1 MAAIADLFEGFVF
14 PPGVIFIAI
23 VLALWL
29 LHRDRARAGRIVL
42 GAAAAVLLL
51 GSLEPV
57 ADLLLSPLESRTSH
71 VSVAPPPSAPS
82 HIVALGGGLNTTAR
96 NALLA
101 EQAGHGANAAQSR
114 GTLAPASLTRAVH
127 AYHVHRH
134 TDLPV
139 ILSGGSPLAG
149 GPGEADLAARHLRGM
164 GLSANE
170 VLIES
175 ESRSTWQNAAFV
187 AEKFAPQSVILVTSA
202 YHMPRAMLA
211 FRSHGITA
219 LPAPTD
225 YRVDPKGYTLS
236 SFLPSAHALRDVSIA
251 LHEYV
256 GLLYYRL
263 R

>member
-1 MAAIADLFEGFVF
+1 
-14 PPGVIFIAI
+14 
-23 VLALWL
+23 
-29 LHRDRARAGRIVL
+29 
-42 GAAAAVLLL
+42 
-51 GSLEPV
+51 V
-57 ADLLLSPLESRTSH
+57 ADLLLFPLESRTSH
-71 VSVAPPPSAPS
+71 VSMEPPPSAPS

-101 EQAGHGANAAQSR
+101 EQAGHGAEAAQSR

-139 ILSGGSPLAG
+139 ILSGGSPRPAG
-149 GPGEADLAARHLRGM
+149 AGEAELAARHLRGM
-164 GLSANE
+164 GLSPE
-170 VLIES
+170 QVLVES
-175 ESRSTWQNAAFV
+175 KSRSTWQNAAFV
-187 AEKFAPQSVILVTSA
+187 AERYAPQSVILVTSA
-202 YHMPRAMLA
+202 YHMPRSIFA
-211 FRSHGITA
+211 FRSHGIAA

-225 YRVDPKGYTLS
+225 YRIDPKGYTLR